1 MIKYTS
7 AKAKTLFRKPKIA
20 ELCKGST
27 ADSDSVCLGSNPS
40 SAAIEK
46 TTSHSGGRFF
56 YPMATDLVRSN
67 TVLEPCAFRAARAW
81 VRIPH
86 PKLDKLACQAKGD
99 GIFAIGEYPSSC
111 FDLSNFFIQVAGLA
125 YHHRTTCGAYHQER
139 QTALVSHHAP
149 ACIFLRLDDIH
160 AYGVIWHDGLE
171 ISTILCYTDIRKEVG
186 I

>member
-1 MIKYTS
+1 MLEYVGTKRERCL
-7 AKAKTLFRKPKIA
+7 ARVKIA

-56 YPMATDLVRSN
+56 YPMATDLVRSS

-86 PKLDKLACQAKGD
+86 PKLDKLACQAKGN

-111 FDLSNFFIQVAGLA
+111 FDLSNFFIHCESNGISSRISVYLIRLA
-125 YHHRTTCGAYHQER
+125 EYISTRR
-139 QTALVSHHAP
+139 VSHQP
-149 ACIFLRLDDIH
+149 
-160 AYGVIWHDGLE
+160 
-171 ISTILCYTDIRKEVG
+171 
-186 I
+186 